1 MAVDPGLAGR
11 TFAPTPPYTVSREK
25 ILEFGSAIGAVPLED
40 GHVAP
45 LTFPI
50 VVAFQAMTQFLA
62 EPGIGLELHHVVHGS
77 QKIEQMRPIGSGDHL
92 TATLTIDSVRSA
104 AGADIIATSTKVS
117 TVEGEHVST
126 AQATLVH
133 RSEAP

>member
-1 MAVDPGLAGR
+1 MVVDAGLAGR

-25 ILEFGSAIGAVPLED
+25 ILEFSSGAVPLAD

-50 VVAFQAMTQFLA
+50 LVAFQAMTQFLA

-77 QKIEQMRPIGSGDHL
+77 QRIEQIRPIGSGDHL

-104 AGADIIATSTKVS
+104 AGADIISTSTKVS